1 MLLAR
6 LGSKANVVSP
16 GRHSAH
22 EPTLRRCDWQ
32 PCARRIRLQFTK
44 RAIAPVHLRS
54 TSATMDG
61 RDRQSS
67 QDGFATSTSAVSSDD
82 MGAVAASEFRPPL
95 GAMRSATIGP

>member
-1 MLLAR
+1 
-6 LGSKANVVSP
+6 
-16 GRHSAH
+16 
-22 EPTLRRCDWQ
+22 
-32 PCARRIRLQFTK
+32 
-44 RAIAPVHLRS
+44 
-54 TSATMDG
+54 MDG